1 MIGCMPSPFNS
12 PDLFIRVMVI
22 AITSLII
29 ALITRDSTYDL
40 HFKLRKAQRVSSQVQ
55 VIETADNFEA
65 ELLIKELRQRN
76 VKWILSNHFIWDQ
89 RDNLTTP
96 YSVNDKALGFLNF
109 SLTPDLDGIIRKV
122 NIEAQNDNSFFKKFE
137 NRQLT
142 LNFRGPAETFLPLP
156 YFDFQETD
164 PNLEDKIVIL
174 KFPDPLQSF
183 TTPVGLLNETEF
195 VANIVDNT
203 LENRFIPSPNFG
215 LHLFLLLIILIVNT
229 LILLFLPSTLALV
242 GTLIFTIIYVSLSLW
257 IFDTFYIWTPI
268 LTPLIQIVVTLL
280 LISNYKYILNER
292 TRWGLEKDTLLFE
305 EVEEMK
311 TNFLSLFS
319 HDLKTPL
326 AKIIGLTD
334 LILEKTQDPDVRDNL
349 DKINLASRE
358 LEKYIK
364 RILKMSQVQSKN
376 ISIQR
381 KPEDINNL
389 IEKSILQNQF
399 LAKQKKIALVK
410 NTQPLFMIEID
421 GSLIQ
426 EVINNF
432 LENAITYSPEG
443 SQIIISSQENQNFI
457 KVSVTDQGQGIPKH
471 AQDTIWEKYYRFD
484 SQKSGYGLGL
494 FLSRYVI
501 QLHGGKVYLK
511 SKEYSGSEF
520 GFILPIDE
528 SPRSS
533 HEAT

>member
-1 MIGCMPSPFNS
+1 MPSPFNS

-40 HFKLRKAQRVSSQVQ
+40 HFRLRKAQKVSSQIQ
-55 VIETADNFEA
+55 VIETSDNFEA
-65 ELLIKELRQRN
+65 ELLIKDLRQHK
-76 VKWILSNHFIWDQ
+76 VKWIFSNHLIWDQ
-89 RDNLTTP
+89 KDNLITP
-96 YSVNDKALGFLNF
+96 YSVNDKELGFLNF
-109 SLTPDLDGIIRKV
+109 TMIPDSDGILRTVQFESK
-122 NIEAQNDNSFFKKFE
+122 NGTPLLQNFE
-137 NRQLT
+137 KTKLT
-142 LNFRGPAETFLPLP
+142 LNFRGPSDTFSHLP
-156 YFDFQETD
+156 YFDLRETD
-164 PNLEDKIVIL
+164 PNLEGKIVVL
-174 KFPDPLQSF
+174 TLPEHLQSL
-183 TTPVGLLNETEF
+183 TTPVGLLSGTEL
-195 VANIVDNT
+195 VANILDNV
-203 LENRFIPSPNFG
+203 LEDRFIPAPSFI
-215 LHLFLLLIILIVNT
+215 LHLLILLVILIINT
-229 LILLFLPSTLALV
+229 LILLYLPSTLALV
-242 GTLIFTIIYVSLSLW
+242 GTLIFAIVYTSLSLW

-268 LTPLIQIVVTLL
+268 LTPLIQIVVTFL

-292 TRWGLEKDTLLFE
+292 TRWGLEKDTLLFH

-326 AKIIGLTD
+326 AKIISLTE
-334 LILEKTQDPDVRDNL
+334 LVLGKTQDPEMRDNL

-381 KPEDINNL
+381 APEDINNL
-389 IEKSILQNQF
+389 IERSIQQNHF
-399 LAKQKKIALVK
+399 LAQQKKITLVK
-410 NTQPLFMIEID
+410 KTQPLFMIEID
-421 GSLIQ
+421 GSLVQ
-426 EVINNF
+426 EVVNNF
-432 LENAITYSPEG
+432 VENAITYSPEG

-457 KVSVTDQGQGIPKH
+457 KVSVTDQGEGIPKH

-501 QLHGGKVYLK
+501 QLHGGRVYLK
-511 SKEYSGSEF
+511 SKEHSGSEF

-528 SPRSS
+528 NTKELS
-533 HEAT
+533 

>member
-1 MIGCMPSPFNS
+1 MQSPFNS

-40 HFKLRKAQRVSSQVQ
+40 HFKLRKAQKVSSQIQ
-55 VIETADNFEA
+55 VIETSDNFEA
-65 ELLIKELRQRN
+65 ELLLKELKQRK

-89 RDNLTTP
+89 KDSITTP
-96 YSVNDKALGFLNF
+96 YSVNDKELGFLNF
-109 SLTPDLDGIIRKV
+109 SMTPDADGILRTV
-122 NIEAQNDNSFFKKFE
+122 LIESKKETAIFT
-137 NRQLT
+137 NFDTTHLT
-142 LNFRGPAETFLPLP
+142 LNFRGPTDTFSPLP
-156 YFDFQETD
+156 YFDAQETD
-164 PNLEDKIVIL
+164 LNLEDKIVIL
-174 KFPDPLQSF
+174 KFPEVLQSY
-183 TTPVGLLNETEF
+183 TTPVGLLSETEL
-195 VANIVDNT
+195 VANIIDNV
-203 LENRFIPSPNFG
+203 LEDRFIAAPNFT
-215 LHLFLLLIILIVNT
+215 LHLFILLVILVINT

-242 GTLIFTIIYVSLSLW
+242 GTSIFAIVYTSLSLW

-292 TRWGLEKDTLLFE
+292 TRWDLEKDTLLFQ
-305 EVEEMK
+305 EVEEMR

-326 AKIIGLTD
+326 AKIIGLTE
-334 LILEKTQDPDVRDNL
+334 LILGKTQDPELRDNL

-381 KPEDINNL
+381 APEDINNL
-389 IEKSILQNQF
+389 IEKSIQQNQF
-399 LAKQKKIALVK
+399 IAQQKKITLVK
-410 NTQPLFMIEID
+410 KTQPLFMIEID
-421 GSLIQ
+421 GSLVQ

-432 LENAITYSPEG
+432 VENAITYSPEG

-457 KVSVTDQGQGIPKH
+457 KVSVTDQGRGIPKH
-471 AQDTIWEKYYRFD
+471 AQDNIWEKYYRFD

-501 QLHGGKVYLK
+501 QLHGGRVYLK
-511 SKEYSGSEF
+511 SKEHNGSEF

-528 SPRSS
+528 NIKEFS
-533 HEAT
+533 